1 MTAKAA
7 AAAPTTTLE
16 GVLAELE
23 SRFTGTRLRD
33 AQRLARAFFRR
44 VPAEDL
50 AARGSGAWAGLL
62 AGVHGLIQVRL
73 RDAANV
79 QVYNPTQEEH
89 GWDSAATVIQIVT
102 DDSPFLVDSV
112 GIAIAQC
119 GTLVQS
125 VVHPVVQAERDAGG
139 HLLQLADDGARGRAE
154 SVMHFEVER
163 QAEPGELL
171 RLKQAIEAALAD
183 VRACVRDWAPMRDQA
198 QAIADDLATRQLPL
212 DAAGRAEAQEF
223 LRWIA
228 DDHFTFL
235 GYREYEVAR
244 NGGEDVLRAVPG
256 SGLGIL
262 AGTDSAPPRPLKSLA
277 ARDLPQ
283 SGAIDAIILT
293 KTNSRS
299 TVHRPGYMDYLSVL
313 KFNASGRPVG
323 EQRFLGLFTSSA
335 YARRPWDIPLVRVK
349 HDAVMQGSGLKPE
362 GHSGKALRNILET
375 LPRDELFQASAEE
388 LAEIAQGVLALQ
400 QRHRTR
406 LFVRRDR
413 YGRFWSCLV
422 YLPRDR
428 VNAEVR
434 ERVEAL
440 LKRAFHG

>member
-125 VVHPVVQAERDAGG
+125 VVHPVVQDR
-139 HLLQLADDGARGRAE
+139 
-154 SVMHFEVER
+154 S
-163 QAEPGELL
+163 
-171 RLKQAIEAALAD
+171 AAASIVTTLTSFPA
-183 VRACVRDWAPMRDQA
+183 
-198 QAIADDLATRQLPL
+198 
-212 DAAGRAEAQEF
+212 
-223 LRWIA
+223 
-228 DDHFTFL
+228 
-235 GYREYEVAR
+235 
-244 NGGEDVLRAVPG
+244 G
-256 SGLGIL
+256 SGGM
-262 AGTDSAPPRPLKSLA
+262 AVF
-277 ARDLPQ
+277 
-283 SGAIDAIILT
+283 
-293 KTNSRS
+293 RS
-299 TVHRPGYMDYLSVL
+299 T
-313 KFNASGRPVG
+313 
-323 EQRFLGLFTSSA
+323 
-335 YARRPWDIPLVRVK
+335 
-349 HDAVMQGSGLKPE
+349 
-362 GHSGKALRNILET
+362 
-375 LPRDELFQASAEE
+375 
-388 LAEIAQGVLALQ
+388 
-400 QRHRTR
+400 
-406 LFVRRDR
+406 
-413 YGRFWSCLV
+413 
-422 YLPRDR
+422 
-428 VNAEVR
+428 
-434 ERVEAL
+434 
-440 LKRAFHG
+440 